1 MKDGEYKTVARF
13 TDPVS
18 AHIAEG
24 MLLEN
29 GIPAVVFGEVSS
41 YPSLNVMDSI
51 ELKVF
56 EADYDAAMALLTAP
70 ADPEASE
77 SDCHPERSE
86 GSPEA
91 E

>member
-1 MKDGEYKTVARF
+1 MRDGEYKTVARYA
-13 TDPVS
+13 DAVS

-56 EADYDAAMALLTAP
+56 EANYEKALELLNAPAEEAP
-70 ADPEASE
+70 AD
-77 SDCHPERSE
+77 
-86 GSPEA
+86 A

>member
-1 MKDGEYKTVARF
+1 MKDGEYKTVARYA
-13 TDPVS
+13 DAVS

-56 EADYDAAMALLTAP
+56 EADYDAAMALLATP
-70 ADPEASE
+70 PTDS
-77 SDCHPERSE
+77 
-86 GSPEA
+86 SPE
-91 E
+91 ESSL

>member
-1 MKDGEYKTVARF
+1 MKDGEYKTVARY

-41 YPSLNVMDSI
+41 YPSFNVMDAI

-56 EADYDAAMALLTAP
+56 EKDYDAALALLNAP
-70 ADPEASE
+70 A
-77 SDCHPERSE
+77 
-86 GSPEA
+86 EA

>member
-1 MKDGEYKTVARF
+1 MRDGEYKTVARF
-13 TDPVS
+13 SEATA

-41 YPSLNVMDSI
+41 YPCMNLVDPI

-56 EADYDAAMALLTAP
+56 AEDYEKALALL
-70 ADPEASE
+70 SE
-77 SDCHPERSE
+77 EN
-86 GSPEA
+86 
-91 E
+91 

>member
-1 MKDGEYKTVARF
+1 MKDGEYKTVARYA
-13 TDPVS
+13 DAVS

-56 EADYDAAMALLTAP
+56 EADYDAAMALLAAP
-70 ADPEASE
+70 PTETPTDSSSE
-77 SDCHPERSE
+77 D
-86 GSPEA
+86 SPGDSSM
-91 E
+91 

>member
-1 MKDGEYKTVARF
+1 MRDGEYKTVARYA
-13 TDPVS
+13 DAVS

-41 YPSLNVMDSI
+41 YPSFNVMDSI

-56 EADYDAAMALLTAP
+56 EADYDKAMELLKTPAEETP
-70 ADPEASE
+70 ADDAESSE
-77 SDCHPERSE
+77 
-86 GSPEA
+86 
-91 E
+91 

>member
-1 MKDGEYKTVARF
+1 MKDGEYKTVARY
-13 TDPVS
+13 TDAVS

-56 EADYDAAMALLTAP
+56 EADYETALALLNAPSGDAP
-70 ADPEASE
+70 AD
-77 SDCHPERSE
+77 
-86 GSPEA
+86 A

>member
-1 MKDGEYKTVARF
+1 MIMKDGEYKTVARY

-41 YPSLNVMDSI
+41 YPSFNVMDSI

-56 EADYDAAMALLTAP
+56 ARDYEAAMALLANPPAAP
-70 ADPEASE
+70 EEAST
-77 SDCHPERSE
+77 
-86 GSPEA
+86 EA
-91 E
+91 

>member
-1 MKDGEYKTVARF
+1 MKDGEYKTVARY

-18 AHIAEG
+18 AHRAEG

-41 YPSLNVMDSI
+41 YPSFNVMDSI

-56 EADYDAAMALLTAP
+56 EKDYDTAMALLANPP
-70 ADPEASE
+70 AASEEAST
-77 SDCHPERSE
+77 
-86 GSPEA
+86 EA
-91 E
+91 

>member
-1 MKDGEYKTVARF
+1 MKDGEYKTVARYA
-13 TDPVS
+13 DAVS

-41 YPSLNVMDSI
+41 YPSFNVMDSI

-56 EADYDAAMALLTAP
+56 EADYDKAMELLKTP
-70 ADPEASE
+70 AEETSADDAESSE
-77 SDCHPERSE
+77 
-86 GSPEA
+86 
-91 E
+91 

>member
-1 MKDGEYKTVARF
+1 MRDGEYKTVARYA
-13 TDPVS
+13 DAVS

-41 YPSLNVMDSI
+41 YPSFNVMDSI

-56 EADYDAAMALLTAP
+56 EADYDKAMELLKTP
-70 ADPEASE
+70 AEETSADDAESSE
-77 SDCHPERSE
+77 
-86 GSPEA
+86 
-91 E
+91 

>member
-1 MKDGEYKTVARF
+1 MKDGEYKTVARY
-13 TDPVS
+13 TDAVS

-41 YPSLNVMDSI
+41 YPSFNVMDSI

-56 EADYDAAMALLTAP
+56 EADYDKAMELLKTP
-70 ADPEASE
+70 AEETSADDAESSE
-77 SDCHPERSE
+77 
-86 GSPEA
+86 
-91 E
+91 

>member
-1 MKDGEYKTVARF
+1 MKDGEYKTVARYA
-13 TDPVS
+13 DAVS

-41 YPSLNVMDSI
+41 YPSFNVMDSI

-56 EADYDAAMALLTAP
+56 EADYEKALELLNAPVEEAP
-70 ADPEASE
+70 ADA
-77 SDCHPERSE
+77 D
-86 GSPEA
+86 
-91 E
+91 